1 MITNK
6 LAFVLLFAIL
16 RSPTQPYF
24 YYYSILYAVTVK
36 WKNHLKEPLPS
47 PWSLCHESA
56 TLLYLYPVRQH
67 SIEHAGTSTEKPR
80 RSIAWRLRPLAR
92 ISLWQLRGTYRIVR
106 ISNHLFNIASPVI
119 GDLVA
124 KRGAFSTHR
133 RAGMRSTRGRVPHL
147 HPFFH
152 AHLDRYLFIKR
163 ISCKY
168 AEYNTRNEV
177 S

>member
-6 LAFVLLFAIL
+6 LALISVCYFEKSYAAVLLL
-16 RSPTQPYF
+16 LF
-24 YYYSILYAVTVK
+24 YLTLIRFIFFYCYTYVVTVE
-36 WKNHLKEPLPS
+36 WKNHLKEPLS

-119 GDLVA
+119 GDLVV

-133 RAGMRSTRGRVPHL
+133 RAGMRSTRGRQRASTFTL
-147 HPFFH
+147 FFSR
-152 AHLDRYLFIKR
+152 AFRPVFIH
-163 ISCKY
+163 
-168 AEYNTRNEV
+168 
-177 S
+177 